1 MILVKKIEVFE
12 FRGIRHLAIDF
23 KKKNFAI
30 CGKNGT
36 GKSGIVDALE
46 FGLTGDISRLA
57 GSGTGGISLK
67 EHAPHVDSR
76 SNPAKSKVI
85 ITVFIPSLNKEV
97 VIERSVNDIQ
107 NPLIKPSSPEILD
120 ILNEVARHPEFTLS
134 RRELIK
140 YVISTPGDRAKEV
153 QVLLRL
159 EKVENL
165 RAVLQKIANADKR
178 DIVPLKKQ
186 KDDAKQQLLTA
197 LDISE
202 FTADK
207 ILAAVN
213 SRRKQLGLPAL
224 TELTATTSFRDGLTL
239 HTADKAIN
247 ISKPH
252 ALLAIDSLKELLK
265 SYNNSGQTHDLRDI
279 RAKIEALSIDTILLT
294 SLTREGFLRSAVQFV
309 EDDCCPVCDTELG
322 IDELK
327 AILKKKLDNFE
338 AVSAKRTA
346 VEKELEP
353 YCDTLR
359 KILSEV
365 RAVKEYGTLLKPVI
379 ETKSFD
385 TFTTAIQ
392 TKLNKIKAFL
402 PISELMESLS
412 TYGEVPKEV
421 DQLVAS
427 IETAVKAIPEPSQQ
441 DAARD
446 YLIIAQEKLDNYR
459 VISANHKQA
468 VDKEAISSNV
478 SDTYGKVVTSTLEE
492 LYKDVEANFTELYRF
507 INDDDESEFTAQLTP
522 SIGKLGFNVDFY
534 GRGYFPPGA
543 YHSEGHQ
550 DGMGLCLYLALMKHI
565 LGDNFTFAV
574 LDDVLMSVDTGHR
587 REVCKL
593 LKEKFPNTQFILTT
607 HDDVWLKHMKTA
619 GLIQSGSSIQFRKWD
634 VDNGP
639 NEWNEQDVWGE
650 IADYLKKN
658 DVRAAAALLRHYLEY
673 ISADISHKLR
683 ARVEFRGDAQF
694 MLGDLLPAATSQF
707 SKLLEDGIKAANSW
721 GKTDLEEKLKEKRAG
736 FKELI
741 SQSQLEQWQTNAA
754 IHYNEWAN
762 LEEKDFTP
770 VVKAYQN
777 LIEGF
782 CCSEDSCRSVLYLI
796 PERGERDTLRCACGS
811 VNINLKKK

>member
-1 MILVKKIEVFE
+1 MILVRKIEVFE
-12 FRGIRHLAIDF
+12 FRGIRHLEIDF

-36 GKSGIVDALE
+36 GKSGIVDAIE

-85 ITVFIPSLNKEV
+85 ITVFIPSLNREV
-97 VIERSVNDIQ
+97 AIERSVNDIQ
-107 NPLIKPSSPEILD
+107 KPLIKPSSPEIID

-178 DIVPLKKQ
+178 DIAPLKKQ
-186 KDDAKQQLLTA
+186 KDEAKQQLLTA
-197 LDISE
+197 LEISE

-239 HTADKAIN
+239 HTSDKAIN

-252 ALLAIDSLKELLK
+252 ALLAIDSLRTLLQ
-265 SYNNSGQTHDLRDI
+265 SYNSSGQTQDLKDI
-279 RAKIEALSIDTILLT
+279 KAKVEALNADTALLT

-338 AVSAKRTA
+338 AVSAKRIA
-346 VEKELEP
+346 IEKELEP

-359 KILSEV
+359 KILNEV
-365 RAVKEYGTLLKPVI
+365 RAVKEYGNLLKPVI
-379 ETKSFD
+379 ETNSFD
-385 TFTTAIQ
+385 IFTVAIQ
-392 TKLNKIKAFL
+392 AKLNKIKAFL
-402 PISELMESLS
+402 PINELIESLS
-412 TYGEVPKEV
+412 AYGEVPNEV
-421 DQLVAS
+421 EQLLQS
-427 IETAVKAIPEPSQQ
+427 IETAIKAIPEPSQQ

-459 VISANHKQA
+459 LISANHKQA

-507 INDDDESEFTAQLTP
+507 INDDDESAFTAQLTP

-607 HDDVWLKHMKTA
+607 HDEVWLKHMKTA
-619 GLIQSGSSIQFRKWD
+619 GLIQPGSSIQFRKWD

-639 NEWNEQDVWGE
+639 NEWNEQDVWEE
-650 IADYLKKN
+650 IAGYLKKN

-707 SKLLEDGIKAANSW
+707 SKLLDDGIKAANSW
-721 GKTDLEEKLKEKRAG
+721 GKTDLEEKLKQKRVT
-736 FKELI
+736 FKDLI

-762 LEEKDFTP
+762 LEGKDFAP
-770 VVKAYQN
+770 VVEAYKN

-782 CCSEDSCRSVLYLI
+782 CCSEDGCKSILYLI
-796 PERGERDTLRCACGS
+796 PDRGERDTLRCACGT